1 VTALARWRGRWRI
14 ALRTGAREA
23 RRNKARTALVAV
35 LVGLP
40 VLGGAGL
47 LTGLESTEVTDA
59 TITRDVLGPELQAQL
74 QLFDA
79 SGAKQSYDGKQASV
93 VDYSSDAEWPASA
106 DLEAQVR
113 SELPDGATLV
123 PYSMAGRALHGPE
136 LETTVGVLATDLSV
150 PQVAAAVELRAGD
163 LPGAG
168 EIAVYWRT
176 AEELGL
182 ELGDTVTTEGLGDL
196 TLTGLLTKH
205 QPTRAA
211 AVAHVPGALPAG
223 ERALDELADG
233 GWYVADVPVTWDQVR
248 ALNEHGLVVTSR
260 DVLASPPDPS
270 QVELATLAD
279 GTSDRDQL
287 LLVLAVAGIGL
298 FEAVLLIGPAFAVGA
313 RRQERALGLV
323 AANGGDARALRA
335 ISLGSAA
342 VIGLAA
348 SAVAVLLG
356 VLAGVV
362 GVWWFEIRGL
372 VVPWPQLGLCVLIGL
387 LITLIAAWQPA
398 LRAARQDPVMALAGR
413 RARPGPVTWLTV
425 AGVCLAAGG
434 LLVALLTAPT
444 GKPLLLAG
452 GIVTAELGLAMLAG
466 PILSALGRLAPALPV
481 AWRFA
486 LRDAARQRGR
496 SAPAIAAV
504 LVAVAGAVGSM
515 VFATS
520 SLEHDRRSYTMSV
533 TEGTLAV
540 TDSSVGVD
548 LAPWAGAI
556 TDQVHQVVPDA
567 GPLVAVHTLASTTAG
582 TSTMVFPE
590 PPDPASPGHAGGSA
604 GGPSFSGTLVDDGT
618 LVEHLAYPDADLAAG
633 ALAAGKAV
641 VPPGYLWPD
650 GTAHLTVNQYDES
663 TDEDVG
669 TSRTVVVPAV
679 AVGDGLYDSPMLP
692 VVPPGLVDDLG
703 LTTQVG
709 ALVARPDTMPSQAQ
723 VDTLASALSTLGA
736 DGSADRQADAP
747 AGPAFTAGV
756 ERGFQEFGT
765 PQAAQVLLIG
775 LVAGFVALAAV
786 WMAAA
791 LAAAESRPDLATLA
805 AVGASPGTRRGVAG
819 AQAGVIAVTG
829 TLLGLVTGPVLGIA
843 FVLYKRYEWGEPDP
857 AWLVEVPWLGIAGLV
872 VALPLLGVASA
883 WLVTRSRVDLTRRL
897 DG

>member
-1 VTALARWRGRWRI
+1 MTALARWRGRWRI
-14 ALRTGAREA
+14 ALRSGAREA

-47 LTGLESTEVTDA
+47 LTGLESTEVTDT
-59 TITRDVLGPELQAQL
+59 TIARDVLGPDLQAQL
-74 QLFDA
+74 QLFHP
-79 SGAKQSYDGKQASV
+79 SGAEQSSNGQQASV
-93 VDYSSDAEWPASA
+93 VDHGADAEWPASA
-106 DLEAQVR
+106 ELEAQAR
-113 SELPDGATLV
+113 AELADGATLV
-123 PYSMAGRALHGPE
+123 PYANAGRALHGPE
-136 LETTVGVLATDLSV
+136 LETTVGVLTTDLSV
-150 PQVAAAVELRAGD
+150 PQVAAAVDLRAGD

-176 AEELGL
+176 AQDLGL
-182 ELGDTVTTEGLGDL
+182 EIGDTVGTEGLGDL

-211 AVAHVPGALPAG
+211 AVAHVPDGALPAG
-223 ERALDELADG
+223 KNGLDESLADR
-233 GWYVADVPVTWDQVR
+233 GWYVAGVPVTWGQIR
-248 ALNEHGLVVTSR
+248 ALNEHGFVVTSR
-260 DVLASPPDPS
+260 DALVDPPDPS
-270 QVELATLAD
+270 QVALAAQTEGA
-279 GTSDRDQL
+279 GDRQQL

-342 VIGLAA
+342 VTGLAA

-356 VLAGVV
+356 VLAGTV

-387 LITLIAAWQPA
+387 LITLVAAWQPA
-398 LRAARQDPVMALAGR
+398 RRAARQDPVLALAGR
-413 RARPGPVTWLTV
+413 RSRPGPVAWLTV
-425 AGVCLAAGG
+425 AGVALTAVG

-444 GKPLLLAG
+444 GRPLLLAG
-452 GIVTAELGLAMLAG
+452 GIVVAELGLAMLAG
-466 PILSALGRLAPALPV
+466 PILSGLGRLAPVLPV

-504 LVAVAGAVGSM
+504 LVAVAAAVGSM
-515 VFATS
+515 VFAAS

-540 TDSSVGVD
+540 TSGDTADG
-548 LAPWAGAI
+548 LAPWTAPI
-556 TDQVHQVVPDA
+556 TDQVRRFVPDA
-567 GPLVAVHTLASTTAG
+567 GPLVPVDTLASSTPGTTA
-582 TSTMVFPE
+582 MVFAE
-590 PPDPASPGHAGGSA
+590 PPDPEAFGYAGGGAA
-604 GGPSFSGTLVDDGT
+604 GGPAFSGTLVDDGT
-618 LVEHLAYPDADLAAG
+618 LAEYLAYPDPDRAAT
-633 ALAAGKAV
+633 ALAAGKVV
-641 VPPGYLWPD
+641 VPHGYLWPD
-650 GTAHLTVNQYDES
+650 GTAHLTVNQYDS
-663 TDEDVG
+663 ATGDDVG
-669 TSRTVVVPAV
+669 EPRTVVVPAV
-679 AVGDGLYDSPMLP
+679 AAGDGLYESPLLP
-692 VVPPGLVDDLG
+692 VVPPALVDELG
-703 LTTQVG
+703 LTTTVG
-709 ALVARPDTMPSQAQ
+709 ALVGRPDTMPNQAQ
-723 VDTLASALSTLGA
+723 IDTLDSAVGALGTDEAAAPSLTA
-736 DGSADRQADAP
+736 D
-747 AGPAFTAGV
+747 V
-756 ERGFQEFGT
+756 ERGFQDFGT

-791 LAAAESRPDLATLA
+791 LAAAESRPDLATLS

-843 FVLYKRYEWGEPDP
+843 FVLYKRFEWGEADP
-857 AWLVEVPWLGIAGLV
+857 AWLVEVPWLGITGLV
-872 VALPLLGVASA
+872 VALPLLGVAAA